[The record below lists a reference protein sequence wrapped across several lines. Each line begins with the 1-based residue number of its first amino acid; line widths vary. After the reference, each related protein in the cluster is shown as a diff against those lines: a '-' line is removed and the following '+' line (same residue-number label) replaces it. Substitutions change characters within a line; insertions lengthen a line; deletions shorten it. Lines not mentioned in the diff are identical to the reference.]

1 MANGLMHIQQPP
13 QGFSEFK
20 RIFCK
25 TPISYPN
32 DPGTQHSGYLMHVAS
47 LSLPSTGKLN
57 DCNTQ
62 KDIHINTL
70 CPKPNHPSISSSNSP
85 SWRRKPP
92 NRFRV
97 PRPPSRRRLRRRL
110 LQFRRNTPRSSSNS
124 TEYSQGLVSLPL
136 FPRLRPRKPSPEESG
151 PVARSPRSPTRKSRP
166 SSPRSSPGV
175 KKSPQL

>member
-32 DPGTQHSGYLMHVAS
+32 DPGTQHSGYLMHAAS

-62 KDIHINTL
+62 KDIHKHLKHMIMVEKGSL
-70 CPKPNHPSISSSNSP
+70 DSKHLIHMIDHLS
-85 SWRRKPP
+85 
-92 NRFRV
+92 V
-97 PRPPSRRRLRRRL
+97 LV
-110 LQFRRNTPRSSSNS
+110 LQI
-124 TEYSQGLVSLPL
+124 L
-136 FPRLRPRKPSPEESG
+136 KD
-151 PVARSPRSPTRKSRP
+151 
-166 SSPRSSPGV
+166 
-175 KKSPQL
+175 